1 MKMRL
6 RFAGVALVSALMSA
20 CTPDIAQLR
29 VEVDQIKQ
37 TPAPPLEPIPVMKDP
52 DRYAYRSFGMRD
64 PFVSGEQGEDPILG
78 SSEPRVCT
86 GPAAPDPNR
95 SKEPLEEFPLDSLDM
110 VGTLAQSGSTFGLVK
125 DPEGVVHR
133 VLEGNRLGQNYG
145 VITAIGEDRIV
156 LEEVMSDGNGC
167 WETKNAEVALEDSTR

>member
-1 MKMRL
+1 MKISVRTIAVL
-6 RFAGVALVSALMSA
+6 LAVAVLPA

-52 DRYAYRSFGMRD
+52 DRYVYQSSGMRD

-78 SSEPRVCT
+78 SSEPRVCD

-110 VGTLAQSGSTFGLVK
+110 VGTLAQSGSTFGLMK

-133 VLEGNRLGQNYG
+133 VLEGNRMGQNYG

-156 LEEVMSDGNGC
+156 LEETMSDGNGC
-167 WETKNAEVALEDSTR
+167 WESKSAEVALEDSSR